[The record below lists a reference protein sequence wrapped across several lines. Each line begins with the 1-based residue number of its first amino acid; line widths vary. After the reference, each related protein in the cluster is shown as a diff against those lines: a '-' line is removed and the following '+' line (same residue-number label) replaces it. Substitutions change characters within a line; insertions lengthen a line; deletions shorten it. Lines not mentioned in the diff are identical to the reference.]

1 METGCTVYAYS
12 LNHKSFVVCGPL
24 VKPHQSVVIVC
35 LSRYVTMKASNH
47 TSTRFFLPRECVHI
61 IMRPSLW
68 CCIKRCTLSVRPS
81 VRREPQTVWKK
92 ERRRKCGN
100 ITLDNSRAANLRS
113 KINVTGDENEKKI
126 WFCAHFRQKWIDL
139 R

>member
-47 TSTRFFLPRECVHI
+47 TSTVSFCQENVFILLCGPRCGAALSVAHC
-61 IMRPSLW
+61 P
-68 CCIKRCTLSVRPS
+68 SVRPD
-81 VRREPQTVWKK
+81 PQTVWKK

-126 WFCAHFRQKWIDL
+126 GFCAHFRQKWIDL